1 MSGIEDSPNVG
12 GNAPKSKMILNAAK
26 GLANAIRAG
35 GGALGN
41 LGEEILNQLEK
52 LIAKEGKVL
61 TGTNA
66 DAKVE

>member
-1 MSGIEDSPNVG
+1 MDISDGPAVG
-12 GNAPKSKMILNAAK
+12 ANAAKSKMILNAAR
-26 GLANAIRAG
+26 GLASAIRSV

-52 LIAKEGKVL
+52 LIEKEGKGL
-61 TGTNA
+61 KGTTV